1 MLYNL
6 YNLLLIIHIK
16 MEKYYTIS
24 EVAELLGVSTQTLRR
39 WDKNGKFNS
48 SRHPINNYRV
58 YSEDQVNI
66 LVKEIEP
73 QYKIPLKKSDKEIP
87 PFFATKLGKL
97 YNADAIDVLTTIE
110 SESVNLIIAD
120 PPYNIKKAE
129 WDTFESQKAYIDW
142 SLQWIKEAQRV
153 LRNDG
158 SLYIC
163 GFSEILA
170 DIKWSADHLFRGCKW
185 LVWCYRNKA
194 NLSDDWGRSHESI
207 LHFRKSKKFTFNLD
221 KVRIPYNKHTLKYP
235 SHPQAKSSQYGNG
248 KQYTWTPH
256 PNGAKP
262 KDVFEIPTISN
273 HSWEK
278 QDHPTQ
284 KPIQLI
290 KNLVLASSNELDLII
305 DPFGGSGT
313 TFAVA
318 EAFNRNWI
326 GIENDINYCYIIKD
340 RLLNNDH
347 IHRILNGDDDIRSE
361 LRRSKL
367 RD

>member
-1 MLYNL
+1 MN
-6 YNLLLIIHIK
+6 
-16 MEKYYTIS
+16 KYYNIS
-24 EVAELLGVSTQTLRR
+24 EVAELLGISTQTLRR
-39 WDKNGKFNS
+39 WDKNGQFKS

-58 YSEDQVNI
+58 YSEEQVNN
-66 LVKEIEP
+66 LVKEFEP
-73 QYKIPLKKSDKEIP
+73 QYKLPLKKSDKKFSP
-87 PFFATKLGKL
+87 YFTTNLGEL
-97 YNADAIDVLTTIE
+97 YNADAIDYLSTLE

-142 SLQWIKEAQRV
+142 SLKWITEAQRI

-185 LVWCYRNKA
+185 LVWYYRNKA
-194 NLSDDWGRSHESI
+194 NLSNDWGRSHESI
-207 LHFRKSKKFTFNLD
+207 LHFRKSKNYVFNLD

-248 KQYTWTPH
+248 KKYTWSPH
-256 PNGAKP
+256 PDGAKP

-278 QDHPTQ
+278 YDHPTQ
-284 KPIQLI
+284 KPVQLI
-290 KNLVLASSNELDLII
+290 KNLLLASSNEGDLVI

-318 EAFNRNWI
+318 EAFNRKWI
-326 GIENDINYCYIIKD
+326 GIEYDINYCNTIIN
-340 RLLNNDH
+340 RLSNKDH
-347 IHRILNGDDDIRSE
+347 IHRIKQGNDEIQSE
-361 LRRSKL
+361 IRRSKL